1 MKRKNLYYLLACMLF
16 ISCSHSADSGEANI
30 LEDYDSIS
38 VSIDYP
44 LLNSYTKLSACK
56 FNGAPFAGGYNHL
69 THSFDFISLSGS
81 DNFSLFLDK
90 EGADG
95 VLPTSSF
102 CFNPSCAVL
111 EDESGIIAVSYK
123 GKVINRISYS
133 SIDTKKYS
141 MKPTGVTIGGL
152 TNLSVTES
160 DVTIPLY
167 PVNVSSENV
176 STYNIGMKYNISENK
191 LSSIPVNYPSR
202 LVSQIEGFQGLIFP
216 GISGYSDRILYNFP
230 CSSYIYVYDR
240 QSGVTDSINM
250 TSVEIPAELPPLD
263 AKSRKNPRK
272 KFEFEG
278 LSPRYCE
285 PHYDSNSKKYFR
297 IHYGPKSDMFDKERS
312 IGLIV
317 MDGNRRSSREYRFPN
332 NFSEKYFVMDGI
344 IYIQYKNPSD
354 ETHIHFAKVEIKDL

>member
-1 MKRKNLYYLLACMLF
+1 MKRKCLYFPVACLLLL
-16 ISCSHSADSGEANI
+16 SCSHSDDSGKVYTLDN
-30 LEDYDSIS
+30 YDSIS
-38 VSIDYP
+38 VVIDYP

-56 FNGAPFAGGYNHL
+56 FNGASFAGGYNHL
-69 THSFDFISLSGS
+69 THSFDFVSLSGS
-81 DNFSLFLDK
+81 DNFSISLDK

-123 GKVINRISYS
+123 GKVINRIPYS

-141 MKPTGVTIGGL
+141 MKPTGVTMGGL

-167 PVNVSSENV
+167 PINVSSENL
-176 STYNIGMKYNISENK
+176 STYNIGMEYNISENK

-202 LVSQIEGFQGLIFP
+202 LVSQIEGFQGLVFP
-216 GISGYSDRILYNFP
+216 GISGYHDRILYNFP
-230 CSSYIYVYDR
+230 CSSYIYMYDR
-240 QSGVTDSINM
+240 HSGVTDSINM
-250 TSVEIPAELPPLD
+250 TSMEIPAELSPLD
-263 AKSRKNPRK
+263 TKSLKNPRK

-285 PHYDSNSKKYFR
+285 PHYDSNSGKYFR
-297 IHYGPKSDMFDKERS
+297 IHYGPKSNMFDKKRS

-317 MDGNRRSSREYRFPN
+317 MDGNRRSSREYRFPD
-332 NFSEKYFVMDGI
+332 NFSEKYIVMDGI

-354 ETHIHFAKVEIKDL
+354 ENHIQFAKVEIKDL